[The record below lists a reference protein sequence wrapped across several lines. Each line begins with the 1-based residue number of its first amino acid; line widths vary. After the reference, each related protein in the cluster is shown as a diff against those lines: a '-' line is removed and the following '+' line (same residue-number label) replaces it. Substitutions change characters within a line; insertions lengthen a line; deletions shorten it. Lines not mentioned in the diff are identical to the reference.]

1 LTRIILGTTVEAQT
15 VNGGKVNH
23 SNIVGGSTA
32 KRVINCPASVKLV
45 QQMPPKPSSEH
56 ADRGTLL
63 HNVIAELLEFDKK
76 PEQCIGA
83 QYKTQILT
91 QELIDE
97 KIIPALEA
105 LNEIDPD
112 KTMEYMVETRVGFGD
127 YLPNVFGS
135 TDLLG
140 RRGRRA
146 IVLDWK
152 FGDGVLVDVE
162 DNAQLLFY
170 AAAAMRTPA
179 CQWVFEGVEEIECV
193 IVQPPAIRRWVT
205 TPERVKQFEVEL
217 AKAVRESSSPEA
229 SMQTGDHCRWCAAKP
244 ICPQMNGEVDRALK
258 MQLAN
263 LPAEQIAMQLQQ
275 ADMLEDYI
283 KDLRALAFQM
293 LENNR
298 GVPGYKLV
306 AKRGTR
312 QWVNETTAKDF
323 LLKSLVEPYKELEVI
338 SPAQAEKLLK
348 KIKVELPPELV
359 VSVSSGSTL
368 APESDPRPAVLQLG
382 RQMMAALSKLQ

>member
-1 LTRIILGTTVEAQT
+1 MQ
-15 VNGGKVNH
+15 H
-23 SNIVGGSTA
+23 SNVVGGSTA

-45 QQMPPKPSSEH
+45 QQMPSKPSSEH

-83 QYKTQILT
+83 TYKDQVLT

-105 LNEIDPD
+105 LDAVDPD

-127 YLPNVFGS
+127 YLPGVFGS

-140 RRGRRA
+140 RKDKRA
-146 IVLDWK
+146 VVLDWK
-152 FGDGVLVDVE
+152 FGDGVLVDAE
-162 DNAQLLFY
+162 ENPQLLFY

-179 CQWVFEGVEEIECV
+179 AQWVFEGVEEIECV

-217 AKAVRESSSPEA
+217 AKAVRESSWPNPT
-229 SMQTGDHCRWCAAKP
+229 MQTGDHCRWCAAKP

-258 MQLAN
+258 LQLAS
-263 LPAEQIAMQLQQ
+263 LPAEQIAIQLEQ
-275 ADMLEDYI
+275 ADRLEDYI

-293 LENNR
+293 LEKDHP
-298 GVPGYKLV
+298 VPGYKLV
-306 AKRGTR
+306 AKQSRR
-312 QWVNETTAKDF
+312 QWVNEEKAKQF
-323 LLKSLVEPYKELEVI
+323 LMKSLVEPYKELEVI

-348 KIKVELPPELV
+348 KIKIELPSDLV

-368 APESDPRPAVLQLG
+368 APDSDPRPAVLQIG
-382 RQMMAALSKLQ
+382 RQLMAALSKL

>member
-1 LTRIILGTTVEAQT
+1 M
-15 VNGGKVNH
+15 NH

-32 KRVINCPASVKLV
+32 KRVINCPASVALCAK
-45 QQMPPKPSSEH
+45 MPPKPSSEH

-63 HNVIAELLEFDKK
+63 HNVIAELLEFDK
-76 PEQCIGA
+76 PPAQCIGA
-83 QYKTQILT
+83 TYKDQVLT

-105 LNEIDPD
+105 LDEVDPD

-127 YLPNVFGS
+127 YLPGVFGS

-140 RRGRRA
+140 RKGKRA

-152 FGDGVLVDVE
+152 FVDGVSVDAVE
-162 DNAQLLFY
+162 NPQLLFY

-179 CQWVFEGVEEIECV
+179 AQWIFEGVEEIECI
-193 IVQPPAIRRWVT
+193 IVQPPAVRRWVT
-205 TPERVKQFEVEL
+205 TPERVKQFEAEL
-217 AKAVRESSSPEA
+217 AAAVRESSWPEPT
-229 SMQTGDHCRWCAAKP
+229 MKTGEHCRWCAAKP
-244 ICPQMNGEVDRALK
+244 ICPQMTGEVERALRV
-258 MQLAN
+258 QLAN
-263 LPAEQIAMQLQQ
+263 LPAEQIAMQLEQ
-275 ADMLEDYI
+275 ADRLEDYI

-293 LENNR
+293 LENER
-298 GVPGYKLV
+298 PVPGYKLV
-306 AKRGTR
+306 AKQARR
-312 QWVNETTAKDF
+312 QWVDETKAKDF

-348 KIKVELPPELV
+348 KIKVELPSDLV

-368 APESDPRPAVLQLG
+368 ATEDDARPAVLQIGKQLL
-382 RQMMAALSKLQ
+382 QALNKLI

>member
-1 LTRIILGTTVEAQT
+1 MQ
-15 VNGGKVNH
+15 H
-23 SNIVGGSTA
+23 SNVVGGSTA

-45 QQMPPKPSSEH
+45 QKMPPKPSSKD

-76 PEQCIGA
+76 PAQCIGA
-83 QYKTQILT
+83 TYKDQVLT

-105 LNEIDPD
+105 LDEVDPD
-112 KTMEYMVETRVGFGD
+112 KTMEYMVETRVGFSD
-127 YLPNVFGS
+127 YLPGVFGS

-140 RRGRRA
+140 RKGKRA

-152 FGDGVLVDVE
+152 FGDGVLVDAE
-162 DNAQLLFY
+162 ENPQLLFY

-179 CQWVFEGVEEIECV
+179 AQWVFEGVEEIECI
-193 IVQPPAIRRWVT
+193 IVQPPMMRRWVT
-205 TPERVKQFEVEL
+205 TPDRVKQFEVEL
-217 AKAVRESSSPEA
+217 AKAVRESSWPEPT
-229 SMQTGDHCRWCAAKP
+229 MKTGEHCRWCAAKP
-244 ICPQMNGEVDRALK
+244 ICPQMTGEVERALRV
-258 MQLAN
+258 QLAN
-263 LPAEQIAMQLQQ
+263 LPAEQIAMQLEQ
-275 ADMLEDYI
+275 ADRLEDYI

-293 LENNR
+293 LENDR
-298 GVPGYKLV
+298 PVPGYKLV
-306 AKRGTR
+306 AKQSRR
-312 QWVNETTAKDF
+312 QWVNEEKAKQF

-348 KIKVELPPELV
+348 KIKIELPSELV

-368 APESDPRPAVLQLG
+368 APDSDPRPAVLQIG
-382 RQMMAALSKLQ
+382 RQLMAALSKL

>member
-1 LTRIILGTTVEAQT
+1 VQ
-15 VNGGKVNH
+15 H
-23 SNIVGGSTA
+23 SNVVGGSTA

-83 QYKTQILT
+83 QYKDQVLT
-91 QELIDE
+91 QELLDE
-97 KIIPALEA
+97 KIIPALA
-105 LNEIDPD
+105 LLDEVDPE
-112 KTMEYMVETRVGFGD
+112 KKMEYMVETRVGFGD
-127 YLPNVFGS
+127 FLPGVFGS

-140 RRGRRA
+140 RKGKRA

-152 FGDGVLVDVE
+152 FGDGVLVDAE
-162 DNAQLLFY
+162 DNPQLLFY

-179 CQWVFEGVEEIECV
+179 CQWVFEGAEEIECI
-193 IVQPPAIRRWVT
+193 IVQPPAMRRWVT

-217 AKAVRESSSPEA
+217 ARAVRESSWPNPT
-229 SMQTGDHCRWCAAKP
+229 MQTGDHCRWCTAKP
-244 ICPQMNGEVDRALK
+244 TCPEMTGAVGRALRTK
-258 MQLAN
+258 LAA
-263 LPAEQIAMQLQQ
+263 LPHEQIAMQLQLTE
-275 ADMLEDYI
+275 MLEDYI

-293 LENNR
+293 LEN
-298 GVPGYKLV
+298 GYSVPGYKLV

-312 QWVNETTAKDF
+312 QWVDEEKAKAF

-348 KIKVELPPELV
+348 KIKMELPAELV
-359 VSVSSGSTL
+359 VSISSGSTL
-368 APESDPRPAVLQLG
+368 ATEDDARPAVLQIGKQLS
-382 RQMMAALSKLQ
+382 AALSKLS